1 MAGERAGQGSVS
13 GRLGGARSL
22 LLIFVA
28 AAVGGSIAGWI
39 GGSIVSGGRATP
51 PAVERAET
59 VELNPYAG
67 FRVSSFR
74 LLDQDGLSVDESLF
88 DDRVTV
94 LTFFFT
100 SCRGPC
106 PDMTRAMREIQDR
119 TAGTCLR
126 LASISVDGSRDTP
139 VVIRAFAEAYGADPR
154 RWRFL
159 TGSPSLVHGL
169 VSESIGFEL
178 REQEDVQVEAPDGSA
193 MANILHPTRLLL
205 VGPDRRLIGV
215 YWYNDPRQID
225 RLIADAA
232 RAGG

>member
-28 AAVGGSIAGWI
+28 AAVAGSVAGWI
-39 GGSIVSGGRATP
+39 GGSIVSRGR
-51 PAVERAET
+51 PAPVERAEA
-59 VELNPYAG
+59 VEENPYAG

-74 LLDQDGLSVDESLF
+74 LLDQDGLTVDQSIF
-88 DDRVTV
+88 DGRVTV

-106 PDMTRAMREIQDR
+106 PDMTRTMREIQDR
-119 TAGTCLR
+119 TEGTGLR

-159 TGSPSLVHGL
+159 TGSPSLVRGL

-178 REQEDVQVEAPDGSA
+178 REQEDVRVEAPDGSS